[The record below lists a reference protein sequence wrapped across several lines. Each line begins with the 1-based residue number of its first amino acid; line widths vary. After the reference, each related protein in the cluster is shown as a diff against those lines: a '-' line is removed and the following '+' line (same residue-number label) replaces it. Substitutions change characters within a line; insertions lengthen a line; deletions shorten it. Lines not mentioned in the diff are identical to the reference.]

1 MWARAASSR
10 PRASCRRRTEAT
22 RGSSR
27 PGTRERGR
35 DTVLSLTGQVQY
47 SHPLRSTL
55 ARLLPVGWGWG
66 PRGLHTQDTACHHAK
81 PWVYAETQRRER
93 GGRKEAESMREGV
106 RAVPSGDGWPW
117 VPAQASEAAGS
128 RIQALTFP
136 QRLVT
141 SHPPPPQDAAG
152 PPGPLCASSA
162 ARLRLAGSPVR
173 QHPRRAKSP
182 EPSGIVVAPTR
193 SPEARSARP
202 CP

>member
-1 MWARAASSR
+1 MGKSGVLPAPRIVPEAHRGHPRVIEAGHPRARAR
-10 PRASCRRRTEAT
+10 HRAFPD
-22 RGSSR
+22 R
-27 PGTRERGR
+27 PGA
-35 DTVLSLTGQVQY
+35 VQ
-47 SHPLRSTL
+47 PLLRSTL

-81 PWVYAETQRRER
+81 PWVYAEAQRRER
-93 GGRKEAESMREGV
+93 GGRKEAESMREGL
-106 RAVPSGDGWPW
+106 RAMRGRDGWPS

-128 RIQALTFP
+128 RVRALTFP

-162 ARLRLAGSPVR
+162 ARLRLAGSPLR

-182 EPSGIVVAPTR
+182 EPSGIVVALTR
-193 SPEARSARP
+193 SPEAPSARP